1 MIQSQHFNGDNAEKI
16 FNDCELK
23 LSDLLSAKTLSTQL
37 GLENL
42 DLSLQL
48 YKDLHHLHSDSF
60 DHEKFNKKL
69 GLKIETKYEFSNHY
83 EYWET
88 IKVVSFDNNEANE
101 TPFMIILIK
110 GDDSPLETVINHNK
124 YNVFIETLKNCM
136 KEIEPL
142 TKPEL
147 ESEGIFKF

>member
-1 MIQSQHFNGDNAEKI
+1 MIQSQHYNGDNAEKI

-23 LSDLLSAKTLSTQL
+23 LSDLLAAKTLSVQF

-60 DHEKFNKKL
+60 DHEKFNEEL

-88 IKVVSFDNNEANE
+88 IKVVSFNKGEVNEV
-101 TPFMIILIK
+101 PFMIVIIK
-110 GDDSPLETVINHNK
+110 GDDSPMETVIDNVK
-124 YNVFIETLKNCM
+124 YNIFVETLKICM
-136 KEIEPL
+136 KAVEPL
-142 TKPEL
+142 TEPEL
-147 ESEGIFKF
+147 TPDGIFKF